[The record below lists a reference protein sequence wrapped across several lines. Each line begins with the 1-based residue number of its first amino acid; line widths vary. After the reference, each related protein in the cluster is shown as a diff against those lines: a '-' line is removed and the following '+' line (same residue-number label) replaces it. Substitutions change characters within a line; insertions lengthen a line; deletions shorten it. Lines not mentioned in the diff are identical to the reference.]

1 MAKPNCYDCVHR
13 RTIPGDAHS
22 RCVHP
27 AIGPQDSNEFGAM
40 VQMMAGHFRKAAT
53 DLHVTGH
60 PHGVRSGW
68 FMWPANFD
76 PTWLQSCDGFTAKV
90 ETTEPKETALENN

>member
-1 MAKPNCYDCVHR
+1 MANKPNCYDCVHR

-27 AIGPQDSNEFGAM
+27 DIGPQDSNEFGALA
-40 VQMMAGHFRKAAT
+40 QMISGQFMASARK
-53 DLHVTGH
+53 LGITGH
-60 PHGVRSGW
+60 PQGIRCGW

-76 PTWLQSCDGFTAKV
+76 PTWLQSCNGFTAKATKKPV
-90 ETTEPKETALENN
+90 ASGG